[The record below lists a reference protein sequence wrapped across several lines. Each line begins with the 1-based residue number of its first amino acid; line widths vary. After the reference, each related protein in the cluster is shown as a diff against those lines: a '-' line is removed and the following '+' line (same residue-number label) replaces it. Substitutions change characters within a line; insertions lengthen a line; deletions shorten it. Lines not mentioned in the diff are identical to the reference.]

1 MTRMLWKDFFVE
13 IRRTLPRY
21 LSILFIV
28 ALGVAF
34 FSGVR
39 SSEPDMRLSADTYYD
54 EQNFMDIRILSTLGL
69 TDEDLEAI
77 RAVEGV
83 SDAEGLYS
91 VDAFLDTAD
100 ASLVAS
106 VQSLTGQINR
116 YYLTEGRL
124 PETETECLLDAAF
137 LMYGSYAVG
146 DQITLRSG
154 TADPLTDSLKS
165 ETYTIVGFGY
175 SPMYLSWTRSSAS
188 IGTGKVTGFVA
199 LVPEVF
205 LTDVYSQI
213 FVTTDSADSL
223 ICMTDTYDEAVD
235 PIQEAIEAIADAR
248 LEVRYHE
255 VTDGPYEEL
264 ADAKQQVADGWQEI
278 EDARQE
284 LADALAT
291 LEDGETQLADGYEQ
305 IAAAKAEITANEA
318 TLAAAEKSL
327 AEGQA
332 EYAAGEAE
340 YQENAD
346 KLADAEEQLTEA
358 KIACAIAQNQ
368 IDTYKSELNSARE
381 MLEKYSGRYETA
393 KPVVSGYYDSS
404 DTLTKLEILEGYA
417 QRFLDQALGGGDGTD
432 DSVLNGAITLISWNS
447 YLTELKESGQISD
460 ATYTQLSAMTV
471 EDISTL
477 MLSYYVVTIYEA
489 ALDTISSLESAIA
502 EGEQELT
509 DAQAQIAEAE
519 EQVKEGKSQLEAG
532 SRELVKA
539 SVTISLAEQQISE
552 GKTQLAD
559 AKKQLADAEA
569 ELAEKSQE
577 LTDGWAEYYKQ
588 KAEADIQIADAEAE
602 LQEAEEEIAESER
615 QLALLADP
623 QWYVLDRNMV
633 QAYAEYS
640 SDAERIGSVGEVFPA
655 IFFLVAALVSLTS
668 MTRMVE
674 EQRTLIGTMKA
685 LGYHKGAIAAK
696 YILYALSASLI
707 GSIIGVLAGEYILP
721 QVILTAYG
729 LMYLNLPVK
738 LTPVNWYFGFLS
750 TFIAV
755 FCTTIATLAACFK
768 ELMTSPAL
776 LMRPAA
782 PKQGKR
788 VFLERISFLW
798 RRLSFSSK
806 ATVRNL
812 FRYKK
817 RFFMTVFGIGGCMA
831 LLMVGFG
838 LRDSIQSIIKR
849 QYKTVWVYDV
859 YATIDD
865 NASAEERDA
874 LVSEV
879 AAIEGT
885 KNTLLVKNMSLDV
898 EANNTSKSAYLF
910 VPETTGELD
919 EFVILKNRTTEERY
933 TLDDSGVIITEK
945 LSSLLDLSVGDN
957 LTLLDGDTIRYTVT
971 VRAIVENYMYNYIY
985 MTSDLYRQLYG
996 AEPVYN
1002 TLYLNQEADTPI
1014 SEDELSS
1021 MLMNMDPVTAVTL
1034 ISEQNETVS
1043 EMMSSLDM
1051 VVWVLI
1057 ISAGLLAYIVLY
1069 NLNSINITER
1079 RRELATLKVLG
1090 FYPLEVAG
1098 YVYRENVI
1106 LTICGILF
1114 GILFG
1119 FFLHRFVIL
1128 TVEVDMMMFGRSI
1141 QPLSYV
1147 YSVLITFLFAA
1158 FVNIIMYFSLKKI
1171 DMVESLKS
1179 VE

>member
-1 MTRMLWKDFFVE
+1 MLWKDFFVE

-54 EQNFMDIRILSTLGL
+54 GQNFMDIRILSTLGL
-69 TDEDLEAI
+69 TDDDLDAI
-77 RAVEGV
+77 RAVDGV
-83 SDAEGLYS
+83 SEAEGLYS
-91 VDAFLDTAD
+91 VDAFLDTEE

-106 VQSLTGQINR
+106 VQSLTGDVNR

-124 PETETECLLDAAF
+124 PETTDECLLDAAF
-137 LMYGSYAVG
+137 LMHGHYTVG
-146 DQITLRSG
+146 ERITLRSG
-154 TADPLTDSLKS
+154 TADPLTDSLVS
-165 ETYTIVGFGY
+165 EEYTIVGFGY
-175 SPMYLSWTRSSAS
+175 SPMYLSWNRSSAS

-199 LVPEVF
+199 LTPDAF
-205 LTDVYSQI
+205 LTDVYTQI
-213 FVTTDSADSL
+213 FVTADSADAL
-223 ICMTDTYDEAVD
+223 TCMTDSYDNVID
-235 PIQEAIEAIADAR
+235 PIQKSIESIADAR

-291 LEDGETQLADGYEQ
+291 LEDGEDQMADAYEQ
-305 IAAAKAEITANEA
+305 IADARAEITVNEKS
-318 TLAAAEKSL
+318 LAAAEKSL

-332 EYAAGEAE
+332 DYEAGEAE
-340 YQENAD
+340 YEENAA
-346 KLADAEEQLTEA
+346 KLADAQEQLTEA
-358 KIACAIAQNQ
+358 RITCAIAQNQ
-368 IDTYKSELNSARE
+368 IDSYKSDLNSARE
-381 MLEKYSGRYETA
+381 LLERYSDRYETA
-393 KPVVSGYYDSS
+393 KPVVSGYYDPS
-404 DTLTKLEILEGYA
+404 DSLTRMEILDGYA
-417 QRFLDQALGGGDGTD
+417 RRFLDHALGGGDGTD
-432 DSVLNGAITLISWNS
+432 DSTLNDVITLVSWSS
-447 YLTELKESGQISD
+447 YLTELKESGQITE
-460 ATYTQLSAMTV
+460 ATYNQLSAMTV
-471 EDISTL
+471 EEVTGI
-477 MLSYYVVTIYEA
+477 MLSYYVVTVYEA
-489 ALDTISSLESAIA
+489 ALDTISSLEEAIA
-502 EGEQELT
+502 EGEKELES
-509 DAQAQIAEAE
+509 ARGQIAEAE
-519 EQVKEGKSQLEAG
+519 AQVRDGKAQLEAG

-539 SVTISLAEQQISE
+539 SVTISIAEQQLND
-552 GKTQLAD
+552 GRAQLAD
-559 AKKQLADAEA
+559 AKKQLADAETELEERKQ
-569 ELAEKSQE
+569 ELA
-577 LTDGWAEYYKQ
+577 DGWAEYYKQ
-588 KAEADIQIADAEAE
+588 KAEADIQIADAEAD
-602 LQEAEEEIAESER
+602 LQKAEAEIAENER
-615 QLALLADP
+615 KLDLLKDP

-640 SDAERIGSVGEVFPA
+640 SDAERIGAVGEVFPA

-685 LGYHKGAIAAK
+685 LGYSKGSIAAK

-707 GSIIGVLAGEYILP
+707 GSIIGVLAGEFILP

-738 LTPVNWYFGFLS
+738 LTPVNWYFGILS

-755 FCTTIATLAACFK
+755 SCTTVATLGACFK
-768 ELMTSPAL
+768 ALMAGPAA

-788 VFLERISFLW
+788 VVLERVSFFW
-798 RRLSFSSK
+798 NRLSFTSK

-838 LRDSIQSIIKR
+838 LRDSIQSIISR
-849 QYKTVWVYDV
+849 QYRTVWVYDV
-859 YATIDD
+859 FATIDD
-865 NASAEERDA
+865 NATDEERD
-874 LVSEV
+874 LLIDDI
-879 AAIEGT
+879 AAIDGT
-885 KNTLLVKNMSLDV
+885 KNTLLVRNLTMDV
-898 EANNTSKSAYLF
+898 EAGSVSKSAYLF
-910 VPETTGELD
+910 VPETTESLD
-919 EFVILKNRTTEERY
+919 EFVILKSRTSGEHYE
-933 TLDDSGVIITEK
+933 LEDDGVIITEK
-945 LSSLLDLSVGDN
+945 LSTLLDVSVGDTM
-957 LTLLDGDTIRYTVT
+957 TLLDGDTARYTVT
-971 VRAIVENYMYNYIY
+971 VKAIVENYLYNYVY
-985 MTSDLYRQLYG
+985 MTSTLYRQLYG
-996 AEPVYN
+996 TDPVYN
-1002 TLYLNQEADTPI
+1002 TVYINQTEDSAT

-1021 MLMNMDPVTAVTL
+1021 LLMDMDPVSAVTL
-1034 ISEQNETVS
+1034 ISEQNETIS
-1043 EMMSSLDM
+1043 DMMHALDL

-1090 FYPLEVAG
+1090 FYPMEVAN

-1128 TVEVDMMMFGRSI
+1128 TVEVEMMMFGRTI

-1147 YSVLITFLFAA
+1147 FSILITFLFAA
-1158 FVNIIMYFSLKKI
+1158 FVNGIMYFSLKKI